1 MRLNSIE
8 ERDQAGQVIELITT
22 TILSFRPDR
31 PEDDLMEAHE
41 LLLKAQEGL
50 IKNHFYSEKFD
61 LKLAAY

>member
-1 MRLNSIE
+1 
-8 ERDQAGQVIELITT
+8 
-22 TILSFRPDR
+22 
-31 PEDDLMEAHE
+31 MEAHE